1 MLRKLKFGLNFNEI
15 IINPLCVKKTV
26 KNEEDSLVKCSIFRK
41 KCKIKWCKNEIT
53 VFNFHVGHN
62 IPRSKGGSLNLNNL
76 VPICS
81 NCIEQCKVIR
91 LRNTVRF
98 KYTRVVRRNIWGVK
112 IKKTFY
118 RNGRV
123 KQLPNNQYN
132 SYNILCDGEYFN
144 VNIKNILYKLNTCPW
159 CRSHRLRDWHKNSKK
174 FSKTKTRQKL

>member
-1 MLRKLKFGLNFNEI
+1 LKGT
-15 IINPLCVKKTV
+15 KK
-26 KNEEDSLVKCSIFRK
+26 E
-41 KCKIKWCKNEIT
+41 KIGRYKDCDM
-53 VFNFHVGHN
+53 
-62 IPRSKGGSLNLNNL
+62 
-76 VPICS
+76 PICS

-91 LRNTVRF
+91 PRNTVRF

-118 RNGRV
+118 RTGKIV
-123 KQLPNNQYN
+123 SSVGDSMPVEEVPYVNNQVFGPPHVGSLTNLLHDQDEQVARAQQLQERGMVEGASSSSSN
-132 SYNILCDGEYFN
+132 SYNIRVGDKYFN

>member
-1 MLRKLKFGLNFNEI
+1 MLRKLKFGLNLNEI
-15 IINPLCVKKTV
+15 IINPLCVKIPTK
-26 KNEEDSLVKCSIFRK
+26 KEEDSIVKCSLCQEWTFNNGIRYSNCKLKGTK
-41 KCKIKWCKNEIT
+41 KEKIGRYKDCDI
-53 VFNFHVGHN
+53 
-62 IPRSKGGSLNLNNL
+62 
-76 VPICS
+76 PICS

-98 KYTRVVRRNIWGVK
+98 KYTRVVRQNMWGIK

-118 RNGRV
+118 RNGEV